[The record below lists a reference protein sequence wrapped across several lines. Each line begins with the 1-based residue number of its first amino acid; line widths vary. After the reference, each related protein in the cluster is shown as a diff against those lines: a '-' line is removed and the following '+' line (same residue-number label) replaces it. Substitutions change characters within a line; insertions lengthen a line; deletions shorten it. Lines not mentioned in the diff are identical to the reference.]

1 MRITKNNSFSVSSMI
16 LITGFIVMV
25 TLFGCDISDHYKK
38 YFVAVGDI
46 PPKSLVDTAFNR
58 LLDLQIKD
66 KMDEYRCPGAAVL
79 VMKNNQ
85 VIFKKSYGTK
95 SIFTQDAIDTSTVFR
110 LGSVSKGFAGLL
122 AAILIDKNIIQL
134 DDPLT
139 LYIPE
144 ITIKAKSKDHILR
157 VKHILTHSSGLTE
170 HAYSNLVDDNHDMA
184 TIINYLNRLT
194 PRDSTGKAYAYQN
207 AAFGLIE
214 KVVESATGMKFTDA
228 LDFYLFS
235 PLNMCSTTCTFD
247 EINHTKNVCTGHKY
261 GGDKVGFTPV
271 DIKPHYYNVVSAGGI
286 NANLVDMEK
295 WLNAIMGYRPD
306 VISPNA
312 RAIAFT
318 SYINTSYEDKYFNE
332 WPGIKTSHYGLGWR
346 LITTDKNNVVYHGGL
361 VNGFRTEIA
370 FDKNKEI
377 GIVILYNSLCGYS
390 HKSVPEFFEL
400 WNNFYFR
407 SDEQNDYL

>member
-1 MRITKNNSFSVSSMI
+1 MHFLKIKNFSFI
-16 LITGFIVMV
+16 LYLSIPVFIVMV
-25 TLFGCDISDHYKK
+25 AFFGCNIRDNYKK

-58 LLDLQIKD
+58 LLDVQIKQ
-66 KMDEYRCPGAAVL
+66 KLDEYQCPGAAVL

-85 VIFKKSYGTK
+85 VIFKKLYGTK
-95 SIFTQDAIDTSTVFR
+95 SRYSQDTIDASTIFR
-110 LGSVSKGFAGLL
+110 LGSVSKGFAGIL

-144 ITIKAKSKDHILR
+144 ITIKAKSRDHILR
-157 VKHILTHSSGLTE
+157 VKHILTHSSGFTE

-184 TIINYLNRLT
+184 TIINNLNRLT
-194 PRDSTGKAYAYQN
+194 PRDSTGKTYAYQN
-207 AAFGLIE
+207 ATFGLIE
-214 KVVESATGMKFTDA
+214 KVVESATGMTFTDA

-247 EINHTKNVCTGHKY
+247 EINQTKNVCIGHKY
-261 GGDKVGFTPV
+261 SGDRVGFTPI

-295 WLNAIMGYRPD
+295 WLNAIMGYRPE

-318 SYINTSYEDKYFNE
+318 SYINTSHEDKYFNE
-332 WPGIKTSHYGLGWR
+332 WPGIKNSHYGLGWR

-370 FDKNKEI
+370 FDKDKEI

-390 HKSVPEFFEL
+390 HKSVHEFFEL
-400 WNNFYFR
+400 WNNFYTR

>member
-1 MRITKNNSFSVSSMI
+1 MDISKNKNFKFISFVMITVLLVMISV
-16 LITGFIVMV
+16 
-25 TLFGCDISDHYKK
+25 FGCDISDRYKN

-58 LLDLQIKD
+58 LLDAQFKQKL
-66 KMDEYRCPGAAVL
+66 DEYQCPGAAIL

-95 SIFTQDAIDTSTVFR
+95 SRYSQDAIDTSTVFR
-110 LGSVSKGFAGLL
+110 LGSVSKGFAGIL
-122 AAILIDKNIIQL
+122 AAILIDKKVIQL

-157 VKHILTHSSGLTE
+157 VRHILTHSSGFTE
-170 HAYSNLVDDNHDMA
+170 HAYSNLVDDNHDME
-184 TIINYLNRLT
+184 TIINNLNRLT

-214 KVVESATGMKFTDA
+214 KVVESATGMSFTDA

-235 PLNMCSTTCTFD
+235 PLNMCSTTCTFED
-247 EINHTKNVCTGHKY
+247 ISNTKNVCTGHKY
-261 GGDKVGFTPV
+261 NGEKVGFTPI

-295 WLNAIMGYRPD
+295 WLNALIGYRPD

-318 SYINTSYEDKYFNE
+318 SYINTSHEDKYFNS
-332 WPGIKTSHYGLGWR
+332 WPGLKKSHYGLGWR
-346 LITTDKNNVVYHGGL
+346 LLTTKTNNIVYHGGL

-370 FDKNKEI
+370 FDRDKEI

-390 HKSVPEFFEL
+390 HKSVHEFFDL
-400 WNNFYFR
+400 WNSFYTQTG
-407 SDEQNDYL
+407 EQTDYL